1 MRAERKNRLLRLLSD
16 HVCPVRRDVVLARY
30 TSFRI
35 GGPADIFVEPH
46 SLAELQAVV
55 GLVRAEGLPLFVLG
69 GGSNLLVSDAG
80 IRGVVVKL
88 GKGFNYSR
96 WSESGADRTERRVRV
111 GAGRSL
117 GSLCPRSRG
126 QGLCRG
132 DVCRGHPRQVWAAG
146 C

>member
-1 MRAERKNRLLRLLSD
+1 MQAERKNRLLRLLSD
-16 HVCPVRRDVVLARY
+16 HVCQVRRDVMLARY

-80 IRGVVVKL
+80 IRGCC
-88 GKGFNYSR
+88 SQAR
-96 WSESGADRTERRVRV
+96 
-111 GAGRSL
+111 
-117 GSLCPRSRG
+117 
-126 QGLCRG
+126 QG
-132 DVCRGHPRQVWAAG
+132 V
-146 C
+146 